1 MVRWTRGEAE
11 IARLLGR
18 RELERVAGAAAN
30 GQGLLAHA
38 RQTLASAAT
47 LTATDPYSAYV
58 LAYDAARFACTA
70 LLAQQGLRPTT
81 AGGHAA
87 VADAV
92 RAQFGDTFRPF
103 GTLRR
108 RRNELE
114 YPHTPGHTATSDEA
128 EEAAATAQAL
138 IDGTDKLLD
147 HLTFYDWQSPARDTR

>member
-38 RQTLASAAT
+38 RQSLASAAT